1 MAFDPATLL
10 SRTTAGDSEL
20 STPTN
25 GLSLGQRKL
34 LTYLDQPHALE
45 ELAAE
50 HALELVKLD
59 RDLAKLASLNLIAI
73 DGQDTRALAD
83 SVVLGGSRTASM
95 LRWLLPPLLLV
106 GAGLLYFGLSA
117 PVARK
122 PGAPPLKLS
131 ATPSAISPATAASV
145 AAPTAITNA
154 VVAAPAITHVPS
166 PAAPADAS
174 PASRREAAP
183 VDVDG
188 ANGMSRRDAKAVA
201 IPEPVKPAMLDS
213 TAKPA
218 TIADVTLPASAA
230 QATGPLIKG
239 EPIVRSPAAPPP
251 VARTEPNTA
260 HAATSAALVAV
271 TAQSPTPAKAP
282 TVAAGTTTIT
292 AGPTTITAGDSA
304 TAAHAITA
312 AASAAPTPAT
322 GAATA
327 TATATAAAVAA
338 VAAKPA
344 AAAKSATAAPDKLA
358 MAAPSS
364 ADAHPRAAPKLLPI
378 AHDEPEFPR
387 EALARGVS
395 SGTVKARLA
404 IDAGGKVTA
413 VAIVDSR
420 PGRVFDRAVT
430 QALSRWTFPAGDAG
444 RSTEVEIDFKRD

>member
-50 HALELVKLD
+50 HALEPVKLD

-73 DGQDTRALAD
+73 DGQDTRAVAD
-83 SVVLGGSRTASM
+83 SVVLGGWRAASM

-122 PGAPPLKLS
+122 PEAPPLKLS
-131 ATPSAISPATAASV
+131 ATPSAMSVATAAPIAGPTPIANV
-145 AAPTAITNA
+145 ATAPTI
-154 VVAAPAITHVPS
+154 APVPS

-174 PASRREAAP
+174 PVSRREAAP
-183 VDVDG
+183 VAVDAG
-188 ANGMSRRDAKAVA
+188 KDTGRRDAKAVA
-201 IPEPVKPAMLDS
+201 IREPVKPAMPAS
-213 TAKPA
+213 VAKPA
-218 TIADVTLPASAA
+218 TIADATPPTSA
-230 QATGPLIKG
+230 T
-239 EPIVRSPAAPPP
+239 EAAKSL
-251 VARTEPNTA
+251 VKAETIARTKPN
-260 HAATSAALVAV
+260 AV
-271 TAQSPTPAKAP
+271 Q
-282 TVAAGTTTIT
+282 
-292 AGPTTITAGDSA
+292 
-304 TAAHAITA
+304 A
-312 AASAAPTPAT
+312 AASAAPVAVAAPSPIPAADKAPTIAAGATAAAASAAPITAT
-322 GAATA
+322 GAAP
-327 TATATAAAVAA
+327 TAAPGAA
-338 VAAKPA
+338 ATTAPGAAKTVAPAKA
-344 AAAKSATAAPDKLA
+344 AAAASDKLA

-364 ADAHPRAAPKLLPI
+364 ADAHPRAVPKLLPI
-378 AHDEPEFPR
+378 ARDEPEFPR
-387 EALARGVS
+387 EAMARGVS

-404 IDAGGKVTA
+404 IDAGGKVTT

-444 RSTEVEIDFKRD
+444 RSTEVEINFKRD

>member
-50 HALELVKLD
+50 HALEPVKLD

-73 DGQDTRALAD
+73 DGQDTRAVAD
-83 SVVLGGSRTASM
+83 SVVLGGWRAASM

-122 PGAPPLKLS
+122 PEAPPLKLS
-131 ATPSAISPATAASV
+131 ETPSAVS
-145 AAPTAITNA
+145 APTAAGPAPIANA
-154 VVAAPAITHVPS
+154 ATAPAIAPVPS
-166 PAAPADAS
+166 PEAPADAS
-174 PASRREAAP
+174 PSSRRVAAS
-183 VDVDG
+183 VAVDG
-188 ANGMSRRDAKAVA
+188 AKDTARRDAKAVA
-201 IPEPVKPAMLDS
+201 IPEPAKPAMQAS
-213 TAKPA
+213 IAKPA
-218 TIADVTLPASAA
+218 TIADATPPVPAVEAA
-230 QATGPLIKG
+230 KPLVKA
-239 EPIVRSPAAPPP
+239 EPVAPSPPPAPMP
-251 VARTEPNTA
+251 VARTEPNGA
-260 HAATSAALVAV
+260 HPATSTTPAAVA
-271 TAQSPTPAKAP
+271 APSPTPAKAP
-282 TVAAGTTTIT
+282 TIAAGTATVAANAAPIT
-292 AGPTTITAGDSA
+292 ATGAAPITATTAPTT
-304 TAAHAITA
+304 AI
-312 AASAAPTPAT
+312 

-327 TATATAAAVAA
+327 TAI
-338 VAAKPA
+338 AAKPA
-344 AAAKSATAAPDKLA
+344 TTTPAKAATAAPDKLA

-364 ADAHPRAAPKLLPI
+364 DDAHPRAAPKLLPI
-378 AHDEPEFPR
+378 AHEEPEFPR
-387 EALARGVS
+387 EAITRGVS

-404 IDAGGKVTA
+404 IDAGGKVTT

-420 PGRVFDRAVT
+420 PGHVFDRVVT

-444 RSTEVEIDFKRD
+444 RSTEVEINFKRD

>member
-20 STPTN
+20 STPTS

-50 HALELVKLD
+50 HALEPVKLD
-59 RDLAKLASLNLIAI
+59 RDLVKLASLNLIAI
-73 DGQDTRALAD
+73 DGQDTRAVAD
-83 SVVLGGSRTASM
+83 SVVLGGWRAASM

-122 PGAPPLKLS
+122 PEAPPLKLS
-131 ATPSAISPATAASV
+131 ATPSAVS
-145 AAPTAITNA
+145 APTAAGPEPIANA
-154 VVAAPAITHVPS
+154 GTAPTTIAPVPS

-183 VDVDG
+183 VAVDG
-188 ANGMSRRDAKAVA
+188 ARDTGRRDTKAVA
-201 IPEPVKPAMLDS
+201 VPEPVKPAMS
-213 TAKPA
+213 ASIAKPA
-218 TIADVTLPASAA
+218 TIADASPPVPAAEAA
-230 QATGPLIKG
+230 KPLVKA
-239 EPIVRSPAAPPP
+239 EPIAPSPPPAP
-251 VARTEPNTA
+251 VARTEPKAA
-260 HAATSAALVAV
+260 HAAAPAEIAAP
-271 TAQSPTPAKAP
+271 SPTPAKSP
-282 TVAAGTTTIT
+282 TIAAGATTTT
-292 AGPTTITAGDSA
+292 AGATTTS
-304 TAAHAITA
+304 
-312 AASAAPTPAT
+312 ASAATAT
-322 GAATA
+322 GAA
-327 TATATAAAVAA
+327 AAAAP
-338 VAAKPA
+338 AAKPA
-344 AAAKSATAAPDKLA
+344 APAKTAAAAPDKLA

-387 EALARGVS
+387 EALSRGVS

-404 IDAGGKVTA
+404 IDAGGKVTT

-420 PGRVFDRAVT
+420 PGHVFDRAVT

-444 RSTEVEIDFKRD
+444 RSTEVEINFKRD